1 MLLGVKLFAPG
12 KFCRERSAKMPQYH
26 HKPTP
31 KKTSSNVYKEGKLS
45 RSARFSRRHIDKK
58 WSILAICLLASF
70 LFAIILGNILGD
82 KAHNSQNNINNAG
95 SSSSLGVPS
104 VDKTSPK
111 LSLHAYYSDMS
122 GADPNISLSEQ
133 TGSSRSK
140 GNALYFEIR
149 NGGKL
154 MYSSDKAAE
163 LGYSQ
168 SSNLTLSRLKNHLD
182 YYNDYAVGFF
192 KSDFS
197 ASLGNEDRMQTQS
210 EEALLLAEAT
220 NGIFDQIIIEFTG
233 EVHRYNAVY
242 YQTYLLNLKLA
253 CEGTPIGVKLPYS
266 FFTNT
271 SNTSVIAEIFS
282 IADFCMVDLTSKSS
296 DELESSIEPISYL
309 TERYKAVIMIS
320 GDNSTLADK
329 IEILESKGIKSY
341 IIK

>member
-1 MLLGVKLFAPG
+1 M
-12 KFCRERSAKMPQYH
+12 SQYH
-26 HKPTP
+26 IKPTQ
-31 KKTSSNVYKEGKLS
+31 KKTSSNVYKAGKLS
-45 RSARFSRRHIDKK
+45 RSTRFSRRHIDKK
-58 WSILAICLLASF
+58 WTILAICLLASF

-82 KAHNSQNNINNAG
+82 KARNSQNNINNAG

-122 GADPNISLSEQ
+122 GADPETSLSAQ
-133 TGSSRSK
+133 TGDARSK

-149 NGGKL
+149 NGGKM

-220 NGIFDQIIIEFTG
+220 DGIFDQIIIEFAG
-233 EVHRYNAVY
+233 EVHKYNAIY

-253 CEGTPIGVKLPYS
+253 CEGIPVGVKLPYS
-266 FFTNT
+266 FFSNS
-271 SNTSVIAEIFS
+271 SNTSIVAEIFS
-282 IADFCMVDLTSKSS
+282 IADFCVVDLTSKSA
-296 DELESSIEPISYL
+296 DDLKSSIEPIAYL
-309 TERYKAVIMIS
+309 TERYKAVIMIN
-320 GDNSTLADK
+320 GDDSTLADK